1 MDDDVS
7 VTEGVIRRL
16 CTGFAIAVVLPL
28 LVGACTSSSS
38 TSSVVAAGTPVRS
51 GSESPIEPRA
61 FVRTC
66 DTAVY
71 GRLQKDWRDNAT
83 IVGPLALLPLPA
95 YTTATPRT
103 FDARGGRY
111 RGLKVLALVEPGPAV
126 TVSVPGSMRQR
137 LSLLYDPA
145 AFRSDGRF
153 RVADGEPVVRF
164 RPCTMHRATQ
174 FNGGLIAAGP
184 GCYAL
189 DIRTAGGHTR
199 RIRFPLGGPC

>member
-1 MDDDVS
+1 MVRVRWGDRMG
-7 VTEGVIRRL
+7 TKGVVL
-16 CTGFAIAVVLPL
+16 TVVLPL
-28 LVGACTSSSS
+28 LVGACTSSS
-38 TSSVVAAGTPVRS
+38 TSFVVVDGTPVPS
-51 GSESPIEPRA
+51 GSESPIEPHV

-71 GRLQKDWRDNAT
+71 GRLQKDWRDHAT
-83 IVGPLALLPLPA
+83 TVGPLALLPLPA
-95 YTTATPRT
+95 YTTATHRT

-126 TVSVPGSMRQR
+126 TVSVPGSLRQR

-189 DIRTAGGHTR
+189 DIRTAGGPTR
-199 RIRFPLGGPC
+199 RIRFPLGGPCG

>member
-1 MDDDVS
+1 M
-7 VTEGVIRRL
+7 RRL
-16 CTGFAIAVVLPL
+16 CTGFALASFLPL
-28 LVGACTSSSS
+28 LVGACTSSS
-38 TSSVVAAGTPVRS
+38 TSSVVVDRTPAPS
-51 GSESPIEPRA
+51 GSESPAEPRA
-61 FVRTC
+61 FVRAC

-71 GRLQKDWRDNAT
+71 GRLSKDWRAHAT
-83 IVGPLALLPLPA
+83 IVGPLALLSLPA

-111 RGLKVLALVEPGPAV
+111 RGLKVLALVDPGRAV
-126 TVSVPGSMRQR
+126 TVSVPRSLRQR

-153 RVADGEPVVRF
+153 RVTDGEPVVRF
-164 RPCTMHRATQ
+164 HPCTMHRATQ

-189 DIRTAGGHTR
+189 DIRAAGGHTR
-199 RIRFPLGGPC
+199 RIRFPLGRPC

>member
-1 MDDDVS
+1 MDDDVD
-7 VTEGVIRRL
+7 VEEGAIRRL
-16 CTGFAIAVVLPL
+16 CTGFALAVVLPL

-38 TSSVVAAGTPVRS
+38 TSFVVASRTPAPS
-51 GSESPIEPRA
+51 GSESPDEPGA
-61 FVRTC
+61 FVRAC

-71 GRLQKDWRDNAT
+71 GRLSKDWRAHAT

-95 YTTATPRT
+95 YATATPRT
-103 FDARGGRY
+103 FDARGVRY
-111 RGLKVLALVEPGPAV
+111 RELKVLALVEPGPAV
-126 TVSVPGSMRQR
+126 TVSVPGSLRQR

-145 AFRSDGRF
+145 AFGSGGRY

-189 DIRTAGGHTR
+189 DIRTAEGPTR
-199 RIRFPLGGPC
+199 RIRFSLGEPC